1 MAYIAVDK
9 HSDEYIY
16 TSKPE
21 RSDDAAHPIWI
32 AKTMSYVKLPKGV
45 IESLLHRK
53 MTWEEEPIRLEDLWS
68 FTFNKDNFE
77 KVLKP
82 RNEESINK
90 AKERKQ
96 QRDMK
101 KEEDNIK
108 EEVIQIPK
116 NKVVDRIV
124 NGKIYLKDKENYK
137 PDTWEDCVK
146 EYEFLEYINDCGE
159 IGKIDI
165 STDEDKDIDSNDKNF
180 IPPTYGKII
189 LALMQLLICRNKYRG
204 NWKPDWTNVQQI
216 KHVIVLRDG
225 KLVQDTNYLHP
236 CIFAFETANDRNKFY
251 RNFKDLIEVFI
262 KIFE

>member
-9 HSDEYIY
+9 NGDENIY
-16 TSKPE
+16 AARPE
-21 RSDDAAHPIWI
+21 RSDDAAYPIWL
-32 AKTMSYVKLPKGV
+32 ATTMSYVKLPKGV

-53 MTWEEEPIRLEDLWS
+53 MTWEEEPINLDDLWAS
-68 FTFNKDNFE
+68 TFNKDNFE
-77 KVLKP
+77 KVLKL
-82 RNEESINK
+82 RNEKSINK

-96 QRDMK
+96 QRNMK
-101 KEEDNIK
+101 KEDNNIK

-124 NGKIYLKDKENYK
+124 NGKIYLKDKEDYK
-137 PDTWEDCVK
+137 PNTWEGCVK
-146 EYEFLEYINDCGE
+146 QYKFLEYISDS
-159 IGKIDI
+159 GKIDEI
-165 STDEDKDIDSNDKNF
+165 DIDSNTTININDKNL
-180 IPPTYGKII
+180 IPTGYGEII

-204 NWKPDWTNVQQI
+204 NWKPDWTNVKQI

-236 CIFAFETANDRNKFY
+236 CIFAFETANDRDKFY